1 MTAQPNPA
9 CIADVAA
16 FLAALPL
23 QEGQHAF
30 GLILAAIRRDL
41 PSRMGWSAVD
51 TEAFAAR
58 FADALADE
66 LNAMP
71 RERVLH

>member
-1 MTAQPNPA
+1 MTAQPNSD

-16 FLAALPL
+16 ILAAMPL
-23 QEGQHAF
+23 QQGQHAF
-30 GLILAAIRRDL
+30 ALILAAIRRDM
-41 PSRMGWSAVD
+41 PARMGWTAAD

-58 FADALADE
+58 FADALADA

-71 RERVLH
+71 RVRVVH